1 MNSDSFF
8 FEVFC
13 AMTDEYRNT
22 KGTRNSKR
30 LLFQLV
36 CDAMAYVQC

>member
-8 FEVFC
+8 FEVIR
-13 AMTDEYRNT
+13 AMIDEYGNT

-30 LLFQLV
+30 LLFQLLYNTMV
-36 CDAMAYVQC
+36 YVRC